1 MTKGQQ
7 FVKAITTL
15 HHVGP
20 RTRRY
25 RDHRDLIRVMLDDV
39 REAVVAPCMFSE
51 QRAKALQTGYTAVN
65 AYYKHIEGC
74 RISPEKTLAV
84 KALSPY
90 QFAKFLGRMID
101 AGVSNMFE
109 AELWLQQNNV

>member
-7 FVKAITTL
+7 FAKALTSL

-25 RDHRDLIRVMLDDV
+25 RDHRDLVRAMLDDIQ
-39 REAVVAPCMFSE
+39 EATVAPFMFSE
-51 QRAKALQTGYTAVN
+51 QRAKALQAGYTART

-90 QFAKFLGRMID
+90 QFARFLGRMID
-101 AGVSNMFE
+101 AEISNMYE
-109 AELWLQQNNV
+109 AEVWLITAEI

>member
-25 RDHRDLIRVMLDDV
+25 RDDRDLFNAILGDV
-39 REAVVAPCMFSE
+39 REATIAPFMFSE
-51 QRAKALQTGYTAVN
+51 QRAAALQAGWTAVN
-65 AYYKHIEGC
+65 AYYKHIDGG
-74 RISPEKTLAV
+74 RIDPTKCIAV
-84 KALSPY
+84 KSLSPY

-101 AGVSNMFE
+101 AGISNMLE
-109 AELWLQQNNV
+109 AEIWLQRNDI